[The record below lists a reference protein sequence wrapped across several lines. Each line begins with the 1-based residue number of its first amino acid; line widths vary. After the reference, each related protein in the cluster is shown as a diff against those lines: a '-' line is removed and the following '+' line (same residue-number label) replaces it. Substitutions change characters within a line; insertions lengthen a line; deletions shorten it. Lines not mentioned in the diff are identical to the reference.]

1 MTGRGIPAW
10 APWLGAIGGCL
21 GVVLYLIPQIARPFY
36 VAWYFLACCI
46 GIVTSNALL
55 IGFFYLVITPFGL
68 LMRAFGRDPM
78 NRAWDSKAT
87 TYWRAAEKPVD
98 PERYFRQF

>member
-1 MTGRGIPAW
+1 M
-10 APWLGAIGGCL
+10 
-21 GVVLYLIPQIARPFY
+21 GVVLYLAPQIARPFY
-36 VAWYFLACCI
+36 MAWYFLACCI

-55 IGFFYLVITPFGL
+55 IAFFYLVITPFGL

-78 NRAWDSKAT
+78 NQAWDSKAM